1 MDMDLRLDKY
11 DFHYQ
16 FRMNPHA
23 FDWNFHPERI
33 IIRNEA
39 LRTRDEELYA
49 RYLQATSSSTADSSN
64 RADQELKSFRK
75 AQAHLRQ
82 LSGVEAAELLENE
95 SVAILRSDIH
105 WQEADA
111 IFTAKAIPELDIS
124 LLVGEEQDEQL
135 ILNYVY
141 PAWLADRSLVWLDL
155 SELPLKFL

>member
-1 MDMDLRLDKY
+1 MDIDLRLDKY

-16 FRMNPHA
+16 FRTNPHA

-39 LRTRDEELYA
+39 LRTGDEELYA
-49 RYLQATSSSTADSSN
+49 RYLQATSSN

-75 AQAHLRQ
+75 AQAHLQQ
-82 LSGVEAAELLENE
+82 LSGVEATELLKNQ

-124 LLVGEEQDEQL
+124 LLVDEEQDEQL

-155 SELPLKFL
+155 SELPLKSL